1 MVYPIT
7 HSLITRHLNTQRSES
22 PRESEFKNAVAESLK
37 RRIVAVAEDAEKVY
51 LPLIAVALDPRHK
64 HLKFLETE
72 LRERVKENL
81 KQLCETIPNPV
92 RPIQSKPDSA
102 TALDTLFGE
111 DYGTS
116 DVSPHDTEIE
126 SYFREPCISVNQDP
140 LLWWK
145 VNESRFAKLSTLA
158 QWYLAVPATSVPAE
172 RVFYHQV

>member
-1 MVYPIT
+1 M
-7 HSLITRHLNTQRSES
+7 
-22 PRESEFKNAVAESLK
+22 
-37 RRIVAVAEDAEKVY
+37 
-51 LPLIAVALDPRHK
+51 DPRHK

-116 DVSPHDTEIE
+116 DVSPHDTDIE
-126 SYFREPCISVNQDP
+126 SQDP

-172 RVFYHQV
+172 RVFFHRRSNCK

>member
-1 MVYPIT
+1 M
-7 HSLITRHLNTQRSES
+7 
-22 PRESEFKNAVAESLK
+22 
-37 RRIVAVAEDAEKVY
+37 
-51 LPLIAVALDPRHK
+51 DPRHK

-116 DVSPHDTEIE
+116 DVSPHDTDIE
-126 SYFREPCISVNQDP
+126 SQDP

-172 RVFYHQV
+172 RVFSTAGLIVNRLRTRLSSEHVDRLIFLNKNM